1 MMSFDQSR
9 KQFVLRQFHEGFV
22 SQYLMTGSS
31 EDGKTIVFTTGGIEY
46 IPAGY
51 RTSATY
57 TIIGPDEF
65 IEVFEIAAMKGL

>member
-1 MMSFDQSR
+1 MGFDRSR
-9 KQFVLRQFHEGFV
+9 KQFVLWQFHAEG
-22 SQYLMTGSS
+22 GSS
-31 EDGKTIVFTTGGIEY
+31 EDGKTIVFTTGGIEN
-46 IPAGY
+46 IPTGY